1 MESNV
6 AAAAAA
12 TTTTKI
18 IKISTIDIDNESM
31 IVREEGDL
39 LKPANLKLRHKLAQM
54 MHGISASIG
63 RSLTPVPPSQ

>member
-1 MESNV
+1 MMMESNV
-6 AAAAAA
+6 AAAAA
-12 TTTTKI
+12 TTTKI
-18 IKISTIDIDNESM
+18 IKISAIDIDNESM
-31 IVREEGDL
+31 IVKEEGDL